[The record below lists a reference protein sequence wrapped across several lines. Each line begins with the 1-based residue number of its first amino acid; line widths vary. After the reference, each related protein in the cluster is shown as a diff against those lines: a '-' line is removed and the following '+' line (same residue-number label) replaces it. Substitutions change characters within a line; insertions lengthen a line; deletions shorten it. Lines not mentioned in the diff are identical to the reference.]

1 MRLWTKENRENFI
14 DIIKIDGKGWRER
27 KSWLKFPGLRKMQ
40 FINFFKELFDKA
52 EEDCDFPDRDII
64 INSYQ
69 TSSPKHKLSS
79 F

>member
-1 MRLWTKENRENFI
+1 
-14 DIIKIDGKGWRER
+14 
-27 KSWLKFPGLRKMQ
+27 MQ

-52 EEDCDFPDRDII
+52 EEGCDFPDRDII

-79 F
+79 FQDESTKEEEIQQAQETS